1 MTQIARP
8 STASAVLY
16 VEDQPIN
23 VAVMTMLFER
33 LAGPSL
39 IVATD
44 GQEALRVAA
53 EIQPQLLL
61 LDLRLPD
68 CYGTELLKQLRDLP
82 GYAQISAV
90 AVTAEHDFQLEG
102 TDFIEVWRKP
112 LRVAF
117 VMGRLA
123 QLCGMPVD
131 TCLSEAPPVRRSS
144 ASAWTGA

>member
-8 STASAVLY
+8 SNVSGVLY

-23 VAVMTMLFER
+23 VAVMEMLFER
-33 LAGPSL
+33 LAGPAL

-44 GQEALRVAA
+44 GQEALRIAA

-68 CYGTELLKQLRDLP
+68 CHGTELLKQLRGLP
-82 GYAQISAV
+82 GYAQIRAV
-90 AVTAEHDFQLEG
+90 AVTAETDFHLEG
-102 TDFIEVWRKP
+102 TGFIEVWKKP
-112 LRVAF
+112 LKMAF
-117 VMGRLA
+117 AMGRLA

-131 TCLSEAPPVRRSS
+131 IRSSEAPPLRRS
-144 ASAWTGA
+144 AGSAWSRA